1 MNKQLLT
8 RLIVTLFAIHCSL
21 FTMQAQVIKNGSRWW
36 DGQRLY
42 TAIVDGE
49 GNVRMEGE
57 SVDMGGDSFLLNK
70 VDGQEGRYTLAST
83 NSHGWIFI
91 RGELGS
97 RVDYIR
103 QEGMNFLAVRK
114 SNGDCCYTLTL
125 TPDNLKNCVAQEKI
139 ADEREVSWM
148 LQNYL
153 MNTHYLGRFSK
164 PQLRLMRNEILARRG
179 WKFQAKDLQDHFGSQ
194 SWYKPAA
201 NNNSIKL
208 NIIEMTNIQLLK
220 SEEAED
226 DNNRVRYENTQT
238 APKMVEAVDGV
249 ITVNTEEQFIN
260 ALGNDRIIE
269 LGEDIHLNLSRI
281 LERED
286 WFSGVPGRAW
296 VTIAKSDGN
305 DQPVVISEYCNDG
318 QQLVLKNIRNL
329 VIRGKRNSSI
339 EVNPRYSFCLSFMNC
354 QGCRVENLTIGHT
367 EGGYCDGG
375 VIGVE
380 GGSKNVITSCDLYG
394 CGTYGVVARDTY
406 DLLVSKTNIH
416 DCTYGIMELYSSDSV
431 RFENCDFF
439 SNREYELI
447 TNNGSENTVFR
458 GCRFF
463 GNWADAPL
471 FQSNE
476 DIMLYGCEVYHPV
489 IGARARLKTPNNDCK
504 WGEKANFIPDPRKNP
519 IGPDV
524 K

>member
-1 MNKQLLT
+1 M
-8 RLIVTLFAIHCSL
+8 TLFAIHCSL